1 MPQPRV
7 KLVVTGDD
15 FGYCARR
22 NRGIVECFQKGAISN
37 VSLLVNG
44 MAAEEAAE
52 ISKRYPSS
60 LSLVEQELKAQVQL
74 FCELTGQLPHHMD
87 GHQHVHVLP
96 GVRDVFARVLSDHQI
111 RFTRVPVEPGLH
123 HCTWLSPQLRGFY
136 LQVEQDS
143 LDSIPVFL
151 KHGIRWPHAYIGLTT
166 VGKSMS
172 VASLKTAL
180 QNAVGTP
187 SPSSSSE
194 NAEPRSRCDLTA
206 VPDSSQKGDG
216 MLTVELMVPHC
227 YKL

>member
-52 ISKRYPSS
+52 ISKRHSIPIGLHANLSEGLPVCDTLPKGSS
-60 LSLVEQELKAQVQL
+60 LVNDDGYFHGKMGFRKALRNGQLKMIEVEQELKAQVQL

-96 GVRDVFARVLSDHQI
+96 GEMLEVTL
-111 RFTRVPVEPGLH
+111 
-123 HCTWLSPQLRGFY
+123 QLRHSSHT
-136 LQVEQDS
+136 LVS
-143 LDSIPVFL
+143 VSRLD
-151 KHGIRWPHAYIGLTT
+151 
-166 VGKSMS
+166 
-172 VASLKTAL
+172 
-180 QNAVGTP
+180 
-187 SPSSSSE
+187 
-194 NAEPRSRCDLTA
+194 
-206 VPDSSQKGDG
+206 KGA
-216 MLTVELMVPHC
+216 C
-227 YKL
+227 